1 MTPTRPYAEVI
12 GDPIDHSLS
21 PTIHGFWLETL
32 GIKADYRRAQVG
44 REGFR
49 DYLANRRS
57 DRLWR
62 GCNVTMP
69 LKLDALSL
77 AEGGSDRAVGAGA
90 ANILIP
96 RDGRIAA
103 GNTDVGAVLALVGKL
118 AEAGAPMAAITLL
131 GTGGAARAA
140 LMGLH
145 LLGLTEICIQSRD
158 LGEAYKLAVQFGLSV
173 EPVRF
178 DAVIACDGLIN
189 ATPLGMAGQPPLD
202 IDLGAMPDKGWLFD
216 FVTSPHPTAL
226 IRQARNRGLTMIS
239 GIDMLIEQA
248 ADSFKL
254 LFGTDAPR
262 DKDAALREKLGA

>member
-1 MTPTRPYAEVI
+1 MTADRPYAEVI
-12 GDPIDHSLS
+12 GDPIDQSLS
-21 PTIHGFWLETL
+21 PTIHGFWLNEL
-32 GIKADYRRAQVG
+32 GIEADYRRLQVR

-49 DYLANRRS
+49 AYLDERRK
-57 DRLWR
+57 DPLWR

-77 AEGGSDRAVGAGA
+77 ADGGSDRSVGAGA
-90 ANILIP
+90 ANLLIP

-103 GNTDVGAVLALVGKL
+103 GNTDVGAVMALVGKL
-118 AEAGAPMAAITLL
+118 AEAGAPMTAITVL

-145 LLGLTEICIQSRD
+145 LLGMTEVCIQSRD

-178 DAVIACDGLIN
+178 DAPIAADGLIN
-189 ATPLGMAGQPPLD
+189 ATPLGMACQAPLQL
-202 IDLGAMPDKGWLFD
+202 DLSRMADNGWLFD
-216 FVTSPHPTAL
+216 FVTKPHPTAL
-226 IRQARNRGLTMIS
+226 IQVARDRGLHTIC

-254 LFGTDAPR
+254 LFAAEAPR
-262 DKDAALREKLGA
+262 AKDAALREKLGA